1 MAAAYPVGES
11 RPATTRGFRR
21 RPLGWTAPQVAEI
34 AGIPVRTVQHWRTEG
49 LFASAFPLGVE
60 EGHKPGELYVL
71 GDALALRFLRDVSS
85 LGVDLTLAARV
96 AREVVCGEAVGD
108 DDYKYLPYRKI
119 ASLDPPWW
127 FFFPAVEQ
135 LAEEKADGDLL
146 RVWEEPMLAAKGLLR
161 NDGAS
166 TQTIAWDSESV
177 PLAYWYP
184 ISAVAAEIVGKADS
198 WRRRHRVS
206 IRDWPQWM

>member
-1 MAAAYPVGES
+1 MDAGYLPAER

-34 AGIPVRTVQHWRTEG
+34 AGIPVRTVQHWRTQG
-49 LFASAFPLGVE
+49 VFASTFPLGVE

-71 GDALALRFLRDVSS
+71 GDAVALRFLREVST
-85 LGVDLTLAARV
+85 LGVSLALAARV

-108 DDYKYLPYRKI
+108 DYRYLPYRKI

-135 LAEEKADGDLL
+135 LAGGKSDGDLL
-146 RVWEEPMLAAKGLLR
+146 RVWEETTLVERGFLSRGQPL
-161 NDGAS
+161 
-166 TQTIAWDSESV
+166 TQPVPWESESE

-184 ISAVAAEIVGKADS
+184 ISAVAAETVGKADS

-206 IRDWPQWM
+206 IRDWPLWI